1 MQFVEGAKK
10 EKKLVFY
17 TTMDLPQS
25 IEVVRD
31 FAQKYPFLDLELHPL
46 EAETLVKRIQN
57 EARDGVS
64 TWDVL
69 LGGGG
74 LFQTLLEANLV
85 VPYYSP
91 QRRSHLDTQLVEGAK
106 KEKKLVFYTT
116 MDLPQTIEIVRD
128 FAHKYPF
135 LGLELHPLETETL
148 VKRIQDEA
156 RSGMSTWDILLG
168 GGGLFQPLL
177 EANLI
182 VSYPSPQREG
192 VSDALNDSAGFWSG
206 YYINPYV
213 LGYNTTLVN
222 EENIPRS
229 YGDLLEPRW
238 KGNRIAID
246 STAHG
251 LLRGLAAAWGEEKAV
266 AYLKRL
272 AEQQPV
278 MARASIMAVDSLHT
292 GNVAMVIARAPVIQ
306 GYKKKLQSPIDWVS
320 LEPTVAQIDAV
331 MLSAQSPH
339 PNAARLFVDFVLSK
353 EGQSALAGIQQ
364 IPVRRDMEPR
374 SKPIWQGHKWFVER
388 PDKHVNFR
396 ETVKLFREIF
406 GLP

>member
-1 MQFVEGAKK
+1 MKTLLLALLGTAIFCQPVFARPRSDLDMELVEGAKK
-10 EKKLVFY
+10 EKKLAFY
-17 TTMDLPQS
+17 TTMDLPQT
-25 IEVVRD
+25 IEIVRD

-57 EARDGVS
+57 EAR
-64 TWDVL
+64 
-69 LGGGG
+69 
-74 LFQTLLEANLV
+74 
-85 VPYYSP
+85 
-91 QRRSHLDTQLVEGAK
+91 
-106 KEKKLVFYTT
+106 
-116 MDLPQTIEIVRD
+116 
-128 FAHKYPF
+128 
-135 LGLELHPLETETL
+135 
-148 VKRIQDEA
+148 
-156 RSGMSTWDILLG
+156 SGMSTWDVLLG

-182 VSYPSPQREG
+182 VSYHSPQREA
-192 VSDALNDSAGFWSG
+192 VSDALNDSEGYWSG

-213 LGYNTTLVN
+213 LGYNTTSVK
-222 EENIPRS
+222 EDEIPKN
-229 YGDLLEPRW
+229 YDELLEPRW

-251 LLRGLAAAWGEEKAV
+251 LLRGLAAAWGEDKAV

-272 AEQQPV
+272 AGQQPV

-292 GNVAMVIARAPVIQ
+292 GNVSMVIARAPVIH
-306 GYKKKLQSPIDWVS
+306 GYKKKLGSPIDWIS
-320 LEPTVAQIDAV
+320 LGPVVAQVDAV
-331 MLSAQSPH
+331 MLSAHSRS

-353 EGQSALAGIQQ
+353 EGQSILAGIQQ

>member
-1 MQFVEGAKK
+1 
-10 EKKLVFY
+10 
-17 TTMDLPQS
+17 
-25 IEVVRD
+25 VR
-31 FAQKYPFLDLELHPL
+31 
-46 EAETLVKRIQN
+46 TLLL
-57 EARDGVS
+57 A
-64 TWDVL
+64 L
-69 LGGGG
+69 LGAAIFSQPALGR
-74 LFQTLLEANLV
+74 
-85 VPYYSP
+85 P
-91 QRRSHLDTQLVEGAK
+91 RSHLDTQLVEGAK

-148 VKRIQDEA
+148 VKRIQNEA
-156 RSGMSTWDILLG
+156 RSGTPTWDVVLG

-182 VSYPSPQREG
+182 VAYPSPQREG
-192 VSDALNDSAGFWSG
+192 VSDALTDSAGYWSG

-213 LGYNTTLVN
+213 LGYSTTLVK
-222 EENIPRS
+222 EEEIPKS
-229 YGDLLEPRW
+229 YDALLEPRW

-251 LLRGLAAAWGEEKAV
+251 LLRGLMAAWGKEKAV
-266 AYLKRL
+266 AYLRRL
-272 AEQQPV
+272 ADQQPV
-278 MARASIMAVDSLHT
+278 MAPASIMAVDSLHS
-292 GNVAMVIARAPVIQ
+292 GNVAMVIARAPVVQ

-353 EGQSALAGIQQ
+353 EGQNALAGILQ

-374 SKPIWQGHKWFVER
+374 PDAAFQGYKWFVER
-388 PDKHVNFR
+388 PDRHVNFR
-396 ETVKLFREIF
+396 DTVKLFREIF
-406 GLP
+406 GLQ

>member
-1 MQFVEGAKK
+1 MKTLLLALLGAVICSQAALARPRADLDMQLVEGAKR

-17 TTMDLPQS
+17 TTMDLPQC

-46 EAETLVKRIQN
+46 QADTLVKRVQN
-57 EARDGVS
+57 EARDGVP

-74 LFQTLLEANLV
+74 SFQ
-85 VPYYSP
+85 S
-91 QRRSHLDTQLVEGAK
+91 
-106 KEKKLVFYTT
+106 
-116 MDLPQTIEIVRD
+116 
-128 FAHKYPF
+128 
-135 LGLELHPLETETL
+135 
-148 VKRIQDEA
+148 
-156 RSGMSTWDILLG
+156 
-168 GGGLFQPLL
+168 LL

-182 VSYPSPQREG
+182 VSYHSPQREA

-213 LGYNTTLVN
+213 LGYSTTLVN
-222 EENIPRS
+222 QANIPRS

-251 LLRGLAAAWGEEKAV
+251 LLRGLAAEWGEEKAIS
-266 AYLKRL
+266 YLKRL
-272 AEQQPV
+272 AEQEPV
-278 MARASIMAVDSLHT
+278 MAPASIMAVDSLHT

-306 GYKKKLQSPIDWVS
+306 GYKKKLQSLIDWVF

-353 EGQSALAGIQQ
+353 EGQGALAGIQQ
-364 IPVRRDMEPR
+364 IPVRRDMEAR
-374 SKPIWQGHKWFVER
+374 SKTISEGHKWFVER

>member
-1 MQFVEGAKK
+1 MKTLFLALLGTALFCQPLLALPRADLDLELVEGAKR

-74 LFQTLLEANLV
+74 LFQPLLEANLV
-85 VPYYSP
+85 VPY
-91 QRRSHLDTQLVEGAK
+91 H
-106 KEKKLVFYTT
+106 
-116 MDLPQTIEIVRD
+116 
-128 FAHKYPF
+128 
-135 LGLELHPLETETL
+135 
-148 VKRIQDEA
+148 
-156 RSGMSTWDILLG
+156 
-168 GGGLFQPLL
+168 
-177 EANLI
+177 
-182 VSYPSPQREG
+182 SPQREA
-192 VSDALNDSAGFWSG
+192 VSGALIDNAGYWSG

-213 LGYNTTLVN
+213 LGYNTTLVK
-222 EENIPRS
+222 EEEIPKS
-229 YGDLLEPRW
+229 YDALLEPRW
-238 KGNRIAID
+238 RGNRIGID

-251 LLRGLAAAWGEEKAV
+251 LLRGLAAAWSEEKAV
-266 AYLKRL
+266 VYLKRL
-272 AEQQPV
+272 AEQQPL
-278 MARASIMAVDSLHT
+278 MARASITAVDSLHT
-292 GNVAMVIARAPVIQ
+292 GNVSMVIARAPLIH
-306 GYKKKLQSPIDWVS
+306 GYKKKLGSPIDWIFLGPV
-320 LEPTVAQIDAV
+320 VAQIDAV
-331 MLSAQSPH
+331 MVSAQSRS

-353 EGQSALAGIQQ
+353 EGQSILASVQQ

-374 SKPIWQGHKWFVER
+374 SKPMVQGHQWFVER

-396 ETVKLFREIF
+396 DTVKLFREVF
-406 GLP
+406 GLQ

>member
-1 MQFVEGAKK
+1 MKTLLLALLGAAIFCQPVFARPRSDLDMQLVEGAKK

-17 TTMDLPQS
+17 TTMDLPQT

-57 EARDGVS
+57 EAR
-64 TWDVL
+64 
-69 LGGGG
+69 
-74 LFQTLLEANLV
+74 
-85 VPYYSP
+85 
-91 QRRSHLDTQLVEGAK
+91 
-106 KEKKLVFYTT
+106 
-116 MDLPQTIEIVRD
+116 
-128 FAHKYPF
+128 
-135 LGLELHPLETETL
+135 
-148 VKRIQDEA
+148 
-156 RSGMSTWDILLG
+156 SGMSTWDVLLG

-177 EANLI
+177 EANLV
-182 VSYPSPQREG
+182 VSYHSPQREA
-192 VSDALNDSAGFWSG
+192 VSGALNDSAGFWSG

-213 LGYNTTLVN
+213 LGYSTILVN
-222 EENIPRS
+222 QGNIPRS
-229 YGDLLEPRW
+229 YNDLLEPRW

-272 AEQQPV
+272 AEQKPV
-278 MARASIMAVDSLHT
+278 MASASIMAVDSLHT
-292 GNVAMVIARAPVIQ
+292 GNVAIVIARAPVIQ
-306 GYKKKLQSPIDWVS
+306 GYKKKLQSLIDWVF

-331 MLSAQSPH
+331 MLSAQAPH

-374 SKPIWQGHKWFVER
+374 SKTISEGHKWFVER

-396 ETVKLFREIF
+396 ETVNLFREIF

>member
-1 MQFVEGAKK
+1 VRTLFFALVIAAIFSQPALARPRSDLDMQLVEGAKK

-74 LFQTLLEANLV
+74 LFQ
-85 VPYYSP
+85 
-91 QRRSHLDTQLVEGAK
+91 
-106 KEKKLVFYTT
+106 
-116 MDLPQTIEIVRD
+116 
-128 FAHKYPF
+128 
-135 LGLELHPLETETL
+135 
-148 VKRIQDEA
+148 
-156 RSGMSTWDILLG
+156 
-168 GGGLFQPLL
+168 PLL
-177 EANLI
+177 ETNLVI
-182 VSYPSPQREG
+182 SYHSPQREA

-213 LGYNTTLVN
+213 LGYSTTLVN
-222 EENIPRS
+222 QGNIPRS

-238 KGNRIAID
+238 KGNRIGID

-251 LLRGLAAAWGEEKAV
+251 LLRGLAAAWGEERAV

-272 AEQQPV
+272 SEQQPV
-278 MARASIMAVDSLHT
+278 MAPASIMAVDSLHT
-292 GNVAMVIARAPVIQ
+292 GSVAVVIARAPVIQ
-306 GYKKKLQSPIDWVS
+306 GYKKKLQSLIDWIF

-353 EGQSALAGIQQ
+353 EGQHALAGIQQ

-374 SKPIWQGHKWFVER
+374 SRTISQGHKWFVER

>member
-1 MQFVEGAKK
+1 MKTLLLALLGAAIFCQPVFARPRSRLDTQLVEGAKK

-17 TTMDLPQS
+17 ITMDLPQT

-31 FAQKYPFLDLELHPL
+31 FAHKYPFLDLELHPL

-74 LFQTLLEANLV
+74 LFQPLLEANLV
-85 VPYYSP
+85 V
-91 QRRSHLDTQLVEGAK
+91 
-106 KEKKLVFYTT
+106 
-116 MDLPQTIEIVRD
+116 
-128 FAHKYPF
+128 
-135 LGLELHPLETETL
+135 
-148 VKRIQDEA
+148 
-156 RSGMSTWDILLG
+156 
-168 GGGLFQPLL
+168 
-177 EANLI
+177 
-182 VSYPSPQREG
+182 SYHSPQREA

-213 LGYNTTLVN
+213 LGYSTTLVN
-222 EENIPRS
+222 EADIPSS

-238 KGNRIAID
+238 RGNRIAID

-251 LLRGLAAAWGEEKAV
+251 LLRGLAAAWGKEQAV

-272 AEQQPV
+272 ADQQPV

-320 LEPTVAQIDAV
+320 LEPTVAQIDSV

-339 PNAARLFVDFVLSK
+339 PNGARLFVDFVLSK

-374 SKPIWQGHKWFVER
+374 PKTISEGRKWFVER

-406 GLP
+406 GLR